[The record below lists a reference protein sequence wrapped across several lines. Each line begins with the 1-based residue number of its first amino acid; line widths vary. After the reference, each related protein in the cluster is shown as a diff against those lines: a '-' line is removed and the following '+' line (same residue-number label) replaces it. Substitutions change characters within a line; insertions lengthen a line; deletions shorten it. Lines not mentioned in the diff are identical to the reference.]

1 MMRKLL
7 LPILI
12 CLLSP
17 AARPVVSAQSLNHP
31 ASRPRLVEKQP
42 SAEPTPTTENRTV
55 SKVKAVPQLTTQL
68 VDEPADS
75 LPVVL
80 SNRRLIGQ
88 QLEALD
94 LMFPFAL
101 SERLFVSLESKVG
114 VPYRYNGTDDS
125 GYDCSGL
132 VWRAFQE
139 AGLMFERSSARTYW
153 ESFPVATEAE
163 TRMFG
168 TLVFFNDLGH
178 VGIVRDA
185 NSFYHASR
193 SQGVTLSSLTGYW
206 GSRITGFRRIPFA
219 MPVTQHVRLEQ
230 PESGELIDATDPA
243 ETTPASDSAKGKK
256 GKTPSDRKESF
267 RH

>member
-12 CLLSP
+12 CLSSP
-17 AARPVVSAQSLNHP
+17 VALPGVYAQNLNHP
-31 ASRPRLVEKQP
+31 ASRPRLVEKQTP
-42 SAEPTPTTENRTV
+42 DEPTPTTENRTV
-55 SKVKAVPQLTTQL
+55 SKVKVVPQLTSQL
-68 VDEPADS
+68 VDEPADNVA
-75 LPVVL
+75 VVF
-80 SNRRLIGQ
+80 SNRKLIAQ
-88 QLEALD
+88 QLDALD

-101 SERLFVSLESKVG
+101 SERLFVSLESKMG

-139 AGLMFERSSARTYW
+139 AGLIFERSSARTYW
-153 ESFPVATEAE
+153 DSFPAATEEE

-178 VGIVRDA
+178 VGIVRDG

-219 MPVTQHVRLEQ
+219 MPVAQNARIEQ

-243 ETTPASDSAKGKK
+243 ETPPATDSSKGKK
-256 GKTPSDRKESF
+256 GKTQSDRKEFF
-267 RH
+267 RR